1 MNLYEK
7 IKQENLRVPVSFRME
22 FEQVEDLLTNAPSNF
37 ELALSS
43 FRFGYMQAQRAEKV
57 NKTKAENNQLQSLL
71 AQLRP
76 EDYRIKRQIE
86 AILYRYLE
94 KRDRLPDTEKPW
106 DRKQSIMEA
115 VDEIENK
122 EYLELVERFAKKLA
136 SSEVAQHD
144 RSVDQH
150 IIICHFQKNK

>member
-57 NKTKAENNQLQSLL
+57 NKTKAENNQLPSLL
-71 AQLRP
+71 SQLRP

-94 KRDRLPDTEKPW
+94 KRDRLPVNPKQQY
-106 DRKQSIMEA
+106 DRKKSIMEA

-136 SSEVAQHD
+136 GKGVA
-144 RSVDQH
+144 
-150 IIICHFQKNK
+150 